1 MDFNLSLFLVGNS
14 SLQSRDIQRMSESWR
29 QLHIVY
35 RVGGTI
41 WRAVQVVLLWSRII
55 SR

>member
-14 SLQSRDIQRMSESWR
+14 SLRNKDIERMSESWQ

-41 WRAVQVVLLWSRII
+41 WRAVQVVLLWSQII

>member
-1 MDFNLSLFLVGNS
+1 MDFNLSFFLVGNLNLKNKS
-14 SLQSRDIQRMSESWR
+14 IHHMSESWR

-41 WRAVQVVLLWSRII
+41 WKAVQMV
-55 SR
+55 